1 MEAADLQVRM
11 LGGLSIRLNGREIND
26 NDNRSRKIWL
36 LMSYMIY
43 CRTRPIS
50 QDELADLLW
59 GDEERSS
66 NPVNALKTMF
76 HRVRSLLN
84 QLDGAA
90 GHNLIVRRE
99 GTYAW
104 NQEIP
109 FFLDTDQFEALC
121 RAGTAQDDEDLR
133 LETYLQ
139 ALALYGGD
147 FLPKLSSEPWVV
159 PISAYFHNLYIR
171 TVQETLP
178 LLEGRGRLREAVDL
192 CRRSVEVEPYNE
204 LLYQHLMQNLLT
216 LGEQQAVISAYEEMS
231 QLLFDSFGIMP
242 SDETRAIYREAMRT
256 VNDKAVSIITL
267 REQLREP
274 DGVSGALFCD
284 YDFFKV
290 LYHAEARA
298 VARSGDAVHIGF
310 PTTPRITYGFG
321 GFVTYKNLE
330 FSFSFQGSGRRGFFI
345 DPVSISPFVSGRQ
358 LLKAI
363 AEDHWTPENMEP
375 RPFWPRLSVNGI
387 DAHNRE
393 EYYDNSDYGEGN
405 TYYSTYFMRECRF
418 LRCTGLELAYNLPDT
433 WKRALKMQNV
443 KFFFRANNPFI
454 ISNFD
459 LWDVELGG
467 SGFNYPI
474 QRTYA
479 VGLNFSF

>member
-298 VARSGDAVHIGF
+298 VARSGDAVHIGL
-310 PTTPRITYGFG
+310 IS
-321 GFVTYKNLE
+321 VTDEQNQELPKRSLDRCMENLQE
-330 FSFSFQGSGRRGFFI
+330 LIRASLRKGDIAARCSVSQYILMLPQANYENSCKVCERVIRAFSRQY
-345 DPVSISPFVSGRQ
+345 PHSPATLHYSVQ
-358 LLKAI
+358 PL
-363 AEDHWTPENMEP
+363 EP
-375 RPFWPRLSVNGI
+375 N
-387 DAHNRE
+387 A
-393 EYYDNSDYGEGN
+393 
-405 TYYSTYFMRECRF
+405 
-418 LRCTGLELAYNLPDT
+418 
-433 WKRALKMQNV
+433 
-443 KFFFRANNPFI
+443 
-454 ISNFD
+454 
-459 LWDVELGG
+459 
-467 SGFNYPI
+467 
-474 QRTYA
+474 
-479 VGLNFSF
+479 

>member
-1 MEAADLQVRM
+1 MVPLDFSGKIQKAFTPDFW
-11 LGGLSIRLNGREIND
+11 IILNGTFTY
-26 NDNRSRKIWL
+26 SRAEYKELDEATDTPWWQSKIGHE
-36 LMSYMIY
+36 
-43 CRTRPIS
+43 IS
-50 QDELADLLW
+50 QQVGFVDQGLFRSQAEVDYAPQQNGEYAL
-59 GDEERSS
+59 GD
-66 NPVNALKTMF
+66 
-76 HRVRSLLN
+76 
-84 QLDGAA
+84 
-90 GHNLIVRRE
+90 
-99 GTYAW
+99 
-104 NQEIP
+104 
-109 FFLDTDQFEALC
+109 
-121 RAGTAQDDEDLR
+121 
-133 LETYLQ
+133 
-139 ALALYGGD
+139 
-147 FLPKLSSEPWVV
+147 
-159 PISAYFHNLYIR
+159 IR
-171 TVQETLP
+171 
-178 LLEGRGRLREAVDL
+178 
-192 CRRSVEVEPYNE
+192 
-204 LLYQHLMQNLLT
+204 
-216 LGEQQAVISAYEEMS
+216 
-231 QLLFDSFGIMP
+231 
-242 SDETRAIYREAMRT
+242 YRDI
-256 VNDKAVSIITL
+256 NG
-267 REQLREP
+267 
-274 DGVSGALFCD
+274 DGVID
-284 YDFFKV
+284 V
-290 LYHAEARA
+290 E
-298 VARSGDAVHIGF
+298 DAVHIGF

-387 DAHNRE
+387 DTHNRE

>member
-66 NPVNALKTMF
+66 NPINALKTMF

-298 VARSGDAVHIGF
+298 VARSGDAVHIGL
-310 PTTPRITYGFG
+310 IS
-321 GFVTYKNLE
+321 VTDEQNQELPKRSLDRCMENLQE
-330 FSFSFQGSGRRGFFI
+330 LIRASLRKGDIAARCSVSQYILMLPQANYENSCKVCERVIRAFSRQY
-345 DPVSISPFVSGRQ
+345 PHSPATLHYSVQ
-358 LLKAI
+358 PL
-363 AEDHWTPENMEP
+363 EP
-375 RPFWPRLSVNGI
+375 N
-387 DAHNRE
+387 A
-393 EYYDNSDYGEGN
+393 
-405 TYYSTYFMRECRF
+405 
-418 LRCTGLELAYNLPDT
+418 
-433 WKRALKMQNV
+433 
-443 KFFFRANNPFI
+443 
-454 ISNFD
+454 
-459 LWDVELGG
+459 
-467 SGFNYPI
+467 
-474 QRTYA
+474 
-479 VGLNFSF
+479 

>member
-298 VARSGDAVHIGF
+298 VARSGDAVHIGL
-310 PTTPRITYGFG
+310 IS
-321 GFVTYKNLE
+321 VTDEQNQELPKRSLDRCMENLQE
-330 FSFSFQGSGRRGFFI
+330 LIRASLRKGDIAARCSVSQYILMLPQANYENSCKVCERVLRAFSRQY
-345 DPVSISPFVSGRQ
+345 PHSPAT
-358 LLKAI
+358 L
-363 AEDHWTPENMEP
+363 HY
-375 RPFWPRLSVNGI
+375 SVQP
-387 DAHNRE
+387 
-393 EYYDNSDYGEGN
+393 
-405 TYYSTYFMRECRF
+405 
-418 LRCTGLELAYNLPDT
+418 L
-433 WKRALKMQNV
+433 
-443 KFFFRANNPFI
+443 
-454 ISNFD
+454 
-459 LWDVELGG
+459 
-467 SGFNYPI
+467 
-474 QRTYA
+474 
-479 VGLNFSF
+479 